1 MSRIIYT
8 VIRVCWEFTVT
19 IDKTATLQFHAEK
32 YGSGSEEESTLQPEA
47 SVAALQDVT
56 LVYET

>member
-32 YGSGSEEESTLQPEA
+32 YGSEEESTLQPEA

-56 LVYET
+56 LFYET